1 MRLKFQVTVSEIR
14 IQVRVGFLVS
24 CEAASE
30 DEIPAEGGPT
40 GKDFR

>member
-14 IQVRVGFLVS
+14 IQVRVGFLVNY
-24 CEAASE
+24 EAEIRVE
-30 DEIPAEGGPT
+30 DGPT